1 MIDIHCH
8 FLPGIDDGPD
18 SMDEALALALA
29 AVADG
34 ITHSILTPHIH
45 PGRWDND
52 AAGIHRAVDAY
63 REALRAD
70 QVPLE
75 IGFAAEVRLTDLIF
89 SQLEAVKLPFLG
101 EQDGFSLLLL
111 EFPHGHLIPGSDRLV
126 QWLLQRG
133 VRPVLAHP
141 ERNKAIM
148 RDPALIEPFV
158 EAGCLLQVTAGSL
171 TGHFGDKAER
181 VALQLLDAD
190 QISFV
195 ATDAHNLRSRPP
207 VMSEAYAL
215 VTARKGPAKAVQ
227 LFGANQRKF
236 MAHAAQGAAHG

>member
-8 FLPGIDDGPD
+8 FLPGIDDGPVT
-18 SMDEALALALA
+18 MDEAVELART

-34 ITHSILTPHIH
+34 ITFSMLTPHIH

-52 AAGIHRAVDAY
+52 AAGIRAAVATFSAAV
-63 REALRAD
+63 REAA
-70 QVPLE
+70 VPLE

-89 SQLEAVKLPFLG
+89 SQLEALQLPFLG
-101 EQDGFSLLLL
+101 EQDGYSLLLL
-111 EFPHGHLIPGSDRLV
+111 EFPHSHLIPGSERFV

-148 RDPALIEPFV
+148 RDPALIEPFI
-158 EAGCLLQVTAGSL
+158 EAGCLLQVTAASL
-171 TGHFGDKAER
+171 TGRFGAPAEQ

-190 QISFV
+190 RISFV
-195 ATDAHNLRSRPP
+195 ASDAHNLRARPP
-207 VMSEAYAL
+207 VLSEAFAL
-215 VTARKGPAKAVQ
+215 VGARKGSAVAEQ
-227 LFGANQRKF
+227 LFGGNQRAF
-236 MAHAAQGAAHG
+236 LANPPGGAHG